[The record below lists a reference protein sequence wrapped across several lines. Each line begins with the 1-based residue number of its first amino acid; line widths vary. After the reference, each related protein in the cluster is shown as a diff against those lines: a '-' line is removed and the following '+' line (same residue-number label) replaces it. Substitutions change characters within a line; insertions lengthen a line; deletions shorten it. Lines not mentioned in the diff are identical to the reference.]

1 MELWLSQ
8 AENARQK
15 LNKKIL
21 LSIFVEALLIF
32 ATFGIG
38 VCEILHMLTGMQISW
53 LYLAGAAGSILLC
66 LFLEKW
72 HRFGIQAGAVF
83 FILYVGVLLIF
94 HATIQNGMLG
104 VWNQVADMFGSKAGI
119 YLTRYAVSENG
130 MAADQVYFLT
140 LMGIAAGVIGYAVTR
155 LRLSILLLLYSMVP
169 PVLISLLDQN
179 PDGRMTVLFYTG
191 IFLLIN
197 WISSSN
203 RNIQQEKHAPAFAAG
218 ALFLCIVAAVS
229 GGSFQLLVPETGY
242 ETSELVTNARE
253 EFRDKIETFRFQ
265 KGKIN
270 TLPEGRLK
278 ETGEWTASDETALTV
293 KMEVPDS
300 LYLRGFV
307 GSVYDGDRW
316 KTISTEDAW
325 KEKTLFYWL
334 HQDGFYGETQLSE
347 VRNMIQDDTLSS
359 ETGTMQITNNHA
371 DSRYLYTPYEMTE
384 LPEGYTGETA
394 LTDSTLAS
402 GGLFGNR
409 KYSLQTM
416 GNLVKDFTTL
426 GAESYQMLAEGGQMG
441 YRETE
446 SYYNAFVYE
455 QDTVLPDS
463 LTSLFQKELGNGG
476 NREQGH
482 TDYYTAI
489 SRIRAYLEKNM
500 TYSTA
505 TDPFTDSGDFVTNFL
520 TESKIGHSVHY
531 ATAATLMF
539 RYYGIPSRYVEG
551 YLITPE
557 DVRDKTAGD
566 SIEIPGKNGHAWT
579 EIYMDGL
586 GWVPIE
592 MTPEYYGVMEEP
604 DLTLGLEAQ
613 GSRTAPLPEV
623 QDHTEELPDI
633 QTHWNLKLALAG
645 LTRFLVLLL
654 LVIDVFCILFFMIVC
669 GLRVYANFRRKKAF
683 ASKDSRVAVRALTGY
698 AVQLYHHG
706 DYGPEL
712 SDRYQTAYR
721 TGEKAAFSRH
731 EISEK
736 ERKDVEQCVAQMI
749 TELKAKT
756 GWYDLWIMKYI
767 ERLL

>member
-8 AENARQK
+8 AENTESK
-15 LNKKIL
+15 LNKKIV
-21 LSIFVEALLIF
+21 LSIFVEAVLIF
-32 ATFGIG
+32 TVFGIG
-38 VCEILHMLTGMQISW
+38 SFEVLRTLTGMQVSW
-53 LYLAGAAGSILLC
+53 IYLVGAAGSILLC
-66 LFLEKW
+66 LILEKGQY
-72 HRFGIQAGAVF
+72 GIRAGIVL
-83 FILYVGVLLIF
+83 FILYVSILAVF
-94 HATIQNGMLG
+94 HEPIRNGMLG
-104 VWNQVADMFGSKAGI
+104 TWNQVAEILGSKAGI
-119 YLTRYAVSENG
+119 YLTRYAVSESG
-130 MAADQVYFLT
+130 LTADQTWFLT
-140 LMGIAAGVIGYAVTR
+140 MMGIAAGVIGYAVTR
-155 LRLSILLLLYSMVP
+155 LRLSILLLLYSMVFP
-169 PVLISLLDQN
+169 ALIGLLEQN
-179 PDGRMTVLFYTG
+179 PDGRMAVLFYTG
-191 IFLLIN
+191 VFFLIN
-197 WISSSN
+197 WVTSSD
-203 RNIQQEKHAPAFAAG
+203 RMVRQEKRVPAFVAG
-218 ALFLCIVAAVS
+218 AVLLCVVSVVS
-229 GGSFQLLVPETGY
+229 GGIFRILVPEAGY
-242 ETSELVTNARE
+242 QTSELVANARE
-253 EFRDKIETFRFQ
+253 EFQDKIETFRFR

-278 ETGEWTASDETALTV
+278 ETGEWTASEDTALTV
-293 KMEVPDS
+293 KMEKPDS

-316 KTISTEDAW
+316 QTISTEDAW
-325 KEKTLFYWL
+325 KEKALFYWL
-334 HQDGFYGETQLSE
+334 HQDGFYGGTQLSE

-359 ETGTMQITNNHA
+359 ETGTMQITNNRA

-384 LPEGYTGETA
+384 LPDGYTGETA
-394 LTDSTLAS
+394 LTDSTLAL

-416 GNLVKDFTTL
+416 GNLVKDFTAL
-426 GAESYQMLAEGGQMG
+426 GAESYQILAEGEQQE
-441 YRETE
+441 YREAE
-446 SYYNAFVYE
+446 SYYNAFVYA
-455 QDTVLPDS
+455 QDTILPDT
-463 LTSLFQKELGNGG
+463 LTSLFQKELGSGG

-505 TDPFTDSGDFVTNFL
+505 TDPFTESGDFVANFL

-531 ATAATLMF
+531 ATAAALMF

-557 DVRDKTAGD
+557 DVQDKTAGD

-586 GWVPIE
+586 GWVPVE

-645 LTRFLVLLL
+645 LTRFLILLL
-654 LVIDVFCILFFMIVC
+654 LVVDVFCILFFVIVC
-669 GLRVYANFRRKKAF
+669 GLRIWQNFRRKKAF
-683 ASKDSRVAVRALTGY
+683 AAKDSRAAVRALTGY
-698 AVQLYHHG
+698 AVQLYRHG
-706 DYGPEL
+706 DYTPEL
-712 SDRYQTAYR
+712 CERYQMAYR

-731 EISEK
+731 EISEE
-736 ERKDVEQCVAQMI
+736 ERKDVEQCVTQMKSA
-749 TELKAKT
+749 LKEKT
-756 GWYDLWIMKYI
+756 GWYDLWVMKYI